1 MNKYITV
8 NVKFY
13 NSQLNQLKA
22 GIKNGTEVTLNL
34 SLNVVGDTN
43 DKIICR
49 HKLLLTDTQVSRIRK
64 NFANGSSANIF
75 FR

>member
-22 GIKNGTEVTLNL
+22 GIKNGTEVTLNP

-43 DKIICR
+43 DKTYCR

-64 NFANGSSANIF
+64 NFANGSSANNF
-75 FR
+75 FS